1 MTELTPDAINP
12 YLLAATIHANRLH
25 HDKDSKRL
33 KDDLLMLNNSVVG
46 YMQDQNSINLT
57 TVNWFKFHD
66 ELIEALRKT
75 VVALSF
81 AIICIACGLVIHVWR
96 AH

>member
-46 YMQDQNSINLT
+46 YMQDQNSINRT
-57 TVNWFKFHD
+57 TEKWFKLHD
-66 ELIEALRKT
+66 EIIESLRKT
-75 VVALSF
+75 VTALSF
-81 AIICIACGLVIHVWR
+81 AIICIGCSLIIHVWR